1 MARLRFVSGVNQ
13 PPPIS
18 MTPIASESD
27 PKTSSSADGIGNISL
42 FDFMNPRNELEHFNF
57 TFHNTDVVRKK
68 GEFF

>member
-1 MARLRFVSGVNQ
+1 
-13 PPPIS
+13 